1 MSIFTLLFFH
11 GDTGH
16 TCSCPFIGI
25 IIVHSFVVVGGTLGT
40 FCFFNFVLVL
50 GPPGRNVATSIY
62 PVVAPHHVTFNFVV
76 STASL
81 ASNDPAP
88 KVAQHLVSEPDGLA
102 RAPFPTPNPLPMKM
116 KPLGGQLSPLENVEA
131 TFGNIDDRKR
141 QLRRRRGNLQ
151 VAR

>member
-1 MSIFTLLFFH
+1 M
-11 GDTGH
+11 
-16 TCSCPFIGI
+16 
-25 IIVHSFVVVGGTLGT
+25 GT

-116 KPLGGQLSPLENVEA
+116 KSLGGQLSPLENVEA
-131 TFGNIDDRKR
+131 VFGDIEDQSDS
-141 QLRRRRGNLQ
+141 
-151 VAR
+151 